1 MKDGNDARAM
11 DNTDHTN
18 HTDHTG
24 NAGSPSTAAGETR
37 QAAAH
42 WDALPLLPERT
53 RWWESHTIIRHINR
67 RIAGVDSEGTAG
79 GDAAL
84 LSAQNG
90 GAAYARAIS
99 VGCGTGYHELE
110 LLRAGVVAH
119 FDLVEIAPSRVAA
132 IHARAAAMGLAA
144 RIAVSS
150 ADPFADTAPARYDL
164 VYWRDALHHMNPTL
178 DAVAWS
184 RSVLAIGGL
193 FYMHECVAP
202 SYMQWSE
209 HQLDLAERIRR
220 LLPPRY
226 LADPHLPQRQVPQ
239 RRTRPTIAGMRASD
253 PSECVDS
260 ANILPSVRAVFP
272 NAQVVPAGGIVYMLA
287 LNDILANLDEQR
299 DDGLL
304 AALLAIDDL
313 YADGGDFVYAV
324 AHARK
329 LDPAAAYA

>member
-1 MKDGNDARAM
+1 MHDA
-11 DNTDHTN
+11 
-18 HTDHTG
+18 
-24 NAGSPSTAAGETR
+24 TADAVQT
-37 QAAAH
+37 AAH
-42 WDALPLLPERT
+42 WNAPPPLPERT
-53 RWWESHTIIRHINR
+53 RWWESKAIIRHINR
-67 RIAGVDSEGTAG
+67 RIAGEIAGEASDGTAG
-79 GDAAL
+79 GDLAL
-84 LSAQNG
+84 LR
-90 GAAYARAIS
+90 ARNEGVAFGRAVS
-99 VGCGTGYHELE
+99 VGCGAAYHELQ
-110 LLRAGVVAH
+110 LLQAGVVAH
-119 FDLVEIAPSRVAA
+119 FDLVEIAASRVEA
-132 IHARAAAMGLAA
+132 IHAAAARMGLSA
-144 RIAVSS
+144 RISVSS
-150 ADPFADTAPARYDL
+150 ADPFATAAPEQYDL

-184 RSVLAIGGL
+184 RRVLKTGGL

-226 LADPHLPQRQVPQ
+226 LADPRQPGCLVPL
-239 RRTRPTIAGMRASD
+239 RRTRPTIAGIRAAD
-253 PSECVDS
+253 PSECIDS

-272 NAQVVPAGGIVYMLA
+272 NAAVVPAGGIVYMLA

-313 YADGGDFVYAV
+313 YTDAGEFVYAV